1 LCQRAFACAGGGPLS
16 RLLHRASWQA
26 EKLFKARGWLLTM
39 VWVTEAKDGRRQ
51 MFETSCEAERAEIS
65 DAQALAA
72 LCAELRADFA
82 AEGVVRYA
90 VAFPASATTLLW
102 PFALH
107 LDVERRE
114 HDSLCSASRR

>member
-1 LCQRAFACAGGGPLS
+1 
-16 RLLHRASWQA
+16 
-26 EKLFKARGWLLTM
+26 
-39 VWVTEAKDGRRQ
+39 
-51 MFETSCEAERAEIS
+51 MFETTCEAERAEIS
-65 DAQALAA
+65 DDHALAA
-72 LCAELRADFA
+72 LCADLRTDFA
-82 AEGVVRYA
+82 VLIGYG